1 MNLAVSVENFLS
13 EVLPLIEQ
21 TLRDLIPAD
30 QVPYESLYQ
39 ASRYALDGGKRLRP
53 LLMLAVLEGFNVPIR
68 KGLYPACAL
77 ELIHCYSLIHDD
89 LPCMDDDDFRRG
101 KPSLHRAFPESHA
114 ILTGDYLLTYA
125 FETLAQAP
133 ELSSIEK
140 LSLINTLSHFA
151 GSKGM
156 IGGQIMDMEA
166 KETSHDS
173 SFLLQMQVQKTGS
186 LMIAALEF
194 GALLAHQNPLP
205 FKKIGEKLGLG
216 FQIYD
221 DIVDKEKNSANIV
234 FHLGEQ
240 QTREYV
246 KKISREVVTEIRSL
260 GPSLMLL
267 EELIRVFVLREIEK
281 ML

>member
-1 MNLAVSVENFLS
+1 MNLAVTVEKYLS

-21 TLRDLIPAD
+21 TLHDLIPAD
-30 QVPYESLYQ
+30 RVPYESLYQ

-53 LLMLAVLEGFNVPIR
+53 LLMLAVLEGFDIPLH

-125 FETLAQAP
+125 FEILCQAP
-133 ELSSIEK
+133 ELSSMEK
-140 LSLINTLSHFA
+140 LSLINTLSHLA

-156 IGGQIMDMEA
+156 IGGQIMDMEV
-166 KETSHDS
+166 KEIPHDS

-186 LMIAALEF
+186 LMVAALEF
-194 GALLAHQNPLP
+194 GAIIAHQDLLP

-221 DIVDKEKNSANIV
+221 DIVDKEKNRANIV

-240 QTREYV
+240 EAREYF
-246 KKISREVVTEIRSL
+246 KRISREVITEIRSL
-260 GPSLMLL
+260 SPSLTLL

-281 ML
+281 K